1 MVKYM
6 EPYFTVGI
14 CVLTLVI
21 GCERYSV
28 RKIAV
33 LMVITGVLHHC
44 VRTQV
49 ILTVVRTKI
58 SEGTLYKL

>member
-6 EPYFTVGI
+6 ELYFTVGI
-14 CVLTLVI
+14 RVPTLVI

-33 LMVITGVLHHC
+33 PTVITGVLYHC
-44 VRTQV
+44 IGTQV